1 MQTLRIG
8 RIEFSQREVITFAK
22 GLCGCPELTR
32 FVILPSESEFRWMQ
46 SVDDAEIA
54 IQVVDP
60 NIIVENFV
68 TNLAQSDDMI
78 LVMCTIGLG
87 QKTAN
92 LRAPLFINVKNKT
105 GRHVILTTTNYTT
118 RHTIPEKKPPMQ
130 IINYRGGY
138 IWENIVTGVVC
149 ARMNDKAY
157 IVECKS
163 ILSAKRLITKYV
175 KKLAASKETAN
186 IGV

>member
-8 RIEFSQREVITFAK
+8 RIEFSEREIVTFVN
-22 GLCGCPELTR
+22 GLYGFPELTR
-32 FVILPSESEFRWMQ
+32 FVLLPSESKFRWLQ
-46 SVDDAEIA
+46 SVDDASIA
-54 IQVVDP
+54 FQVVDP
-60 NIIVENFV
+60 SIVVENFAV
-68 TNLAQSDDMI
+68 NLDPGDDMI
-78 LVMCTIGLG
+78 LVICTIGLG

-92 LRAPLFINVKNKT
+92 LRAPLFIDVKNKT
-105 GRHVILTTTNYTT
+105 GKQVILTTTNYTT
-118 RHTIPEKKPPMQ
+118 RHTIPEKKSPMQ

-149 ARMNDKAY
+149 ARMNDYAY

-175 KKLAASKETAN
+175 KKLAAN